1 MTGPGDMTPREWEEN
16 EARRRERRE
25 RADHPHGRPVSE
37 GARTVVAAIVAILF
51 LGLIAYAILGWLGV
65 IPIPGI
71 TTG

>member
-1 MTGPGDMTPREWEEN
+1 
-16 EARRRERRE
+16 
-25 RADHPHGRPVSE
+25 VSE